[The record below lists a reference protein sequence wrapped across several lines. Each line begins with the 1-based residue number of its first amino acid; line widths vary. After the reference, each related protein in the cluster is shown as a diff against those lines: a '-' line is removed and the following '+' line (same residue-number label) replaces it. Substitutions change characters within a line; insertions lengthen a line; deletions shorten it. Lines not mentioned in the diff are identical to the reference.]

1 MSQNHPSHHSQTVS
15 SQASG
20 QSQTRLSLI
29 KNGFKSFVNP
39 NKLAMSGETKWT
51 LEIVCL
57 NDQPP
62 SPQVFQSQNRTVYE
76 QASNYLQN
84 YLYNY
89 QTNINQNKQSWI
101 NAMKQ
106 N

>member
-1 MSQNHPSHHSQTVS
+1 MSQNHQSPQSSQTVN
-15 SQASG
+15 QAAG
-20 QSQTRLSLI
+20 QSQTRLALI

-57 NDQPP
+57 NEQPP
-62 SPQVFQSQNRTVYE
+62 LPQVFQSQNRTVHE

-84 YLYNY
+84 YLYSY
-89 QTNINQNKQSWI
+89 QANINQNKQSWI